1 MGIDWCGLACSMA
14 IKMTAMR
21 VFSDAAAAL
30 GANHHGGRD
39 LRRRKC
45 PAPYPRFTSDITT
58 GRSAFVTVRVTTRA
72 GR

>member
-1 MGIDWCGLACSMA
+1 MC
-14 IKMTAMR
+14 
-21 VFSDAAAAL
+21 VFSDATAVTAT
-30 GANHHGGRD
+30 NHHGGRD

-58 GRSAFVTVRVTTRA
+58 GKSAFVTVRVTTRA